1 MRSKAGAYDT
11 SRMYHSGSH
20 RLKDDEPARTAPSRL
35 EMDRLGEA
43 ANAILACGEYL
54 ARVPEMPP
62 DQRAA
67 VDALRQ
73 EIRTLVGGLR
83 ILATAKAGSHRIE

>member
-11 SRMYHSGSH
+11 SRMYRSGSH
-20 RLKDDEPARTAPSRL
+20 RLKDEEPRPAPSRL

-54 ARVPEMPP
+54 ARVPEMPA

-83 ILATAKAGSHRIE
+83 ILATAKAGGHRIE